1 MGLALNPQSKLA
13 RSSTRV
19 WLVLQLLD
27 LLQFHR
33 AAVTTWHLSVSRRE
47 TEGTTATGQKVPASC
62 STSSKLATASLQSTL
77 LRLSNDVSCSV
88 FGLAVF
94 VIVSYYYLLFS
105 GQIEDSDKV
114 KQFYLILSASAEA
127 DAVTRTLTFTKHKN
141 NSAGPS
147 MDLSCFTHWQCDSSS
162 T

>member
-1 MGLALNPQSKLA
+1 M
-13 RSSTRV
+13 
-19 WLVLQLLD
+19 
-27 LLQFHR
+27 
-33 AAVTTWHLSVSRRE
+33 
-47 TEGTTATGQKVPASC
+47 
-62 STSSKLATASLQSTL
+62 
-77 LRLSNDVSCSV
+77 SNDVSCSV

-94 VIVSYYYLLFS
+94 VTLSYYYLLCR

-127 DAVTRTLTFTKHKN
+127 DAVTNIDPYKAKN
-141 NSAGPS
+141 NFAGPS